1 GRRGRRGAGAAAAI
15 AGLVP
20 QAEAVHVVNS
30 NAAALMLVAA
40 ALAGGGEVLVS
51 RGELVE
57 IGDGFRIHELLTA
70 AGARLR
76 EVGSTNRTHPADY
89 ARAVGPETALI
100 LRIHPANF
108 AMTGFVSAAPLEKL
122 VTLGPPVVYDIGS
135 GLLAP
140 EPALPDEPDA
150 ASALAAG
157 AALVTASGDKLLGG
171 PQAGLMLGRVDLVER
186 CRRHPLARAVRPDKL
201 TLAALEAT
209 LRGPVPP
216 VVAAL
221 RAAYPRL
228 RARADALAGRLSG
241 AGVDAH
247 VTDSQ
252 ARVGGGGAPTVTLPS
267 AAVSV
272 PAALAGPLR
281 GGRPPVISRVAS
293 GRCLLDLRS
302 VPPEQDPQL
311 FEAVRAA
318 ADRAG

>member
-1 GRRGRRGAGAAAAI
+1 
-15 AGLVP
+15 
-20 QAEAVHVVNS
+20 
-30 NAAALMLVAA
+30 
-40 ALAGGGEVLVS
+40 S

-76 EVGSTNRTHPADY
+76 EVGATNRTHLDDY
-89 ARAVGPETALI
+89 ARAVGPDTALI

-108 AMTGFVSAAPLEKL
+108 AMTGFVSAAPLEQL

-135 GLLAP
+135 GLLTP

-150 ASALAAG
+150 TSALRAG

-171 PQAGLMLGRVDLVER
+171 PQAGLMLGRADLVER

-221 RAAYPRL
+221 RAPYPEL
-228 RARADALAGRLSG
+228 RARADALADQLTG
-241 AGVDAH
+241 AGVDARA
-247 VTDSQ
+247 TDCE
-252 ARVGGGGAPTVTLPS
+252 ARVGGGGAPTVALPS
-267 AAVSV
+267 AAVSL
-272 PAALAGPLR
+272 PAELAGPLR
-281 GGRPPVISRVAS
+281 QGRPPVLGRVVA
-293 GRCLLDLRS
+293 GRCLLDLRA
-302 VPPEQDPQL
+302 VAADEDPLL

-318 ADRAG
+318 ADRAR